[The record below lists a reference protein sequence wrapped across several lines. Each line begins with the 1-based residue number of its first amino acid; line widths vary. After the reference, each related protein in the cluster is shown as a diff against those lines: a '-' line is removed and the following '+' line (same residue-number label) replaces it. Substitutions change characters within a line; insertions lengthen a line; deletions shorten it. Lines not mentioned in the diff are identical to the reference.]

1 MVRIYARAATTLGA
15 CGVAYFATRV
25 GQLALSPVL
34 PAVTA
39 SLGATTA
46 TVGVALSAMWAGYA
60 LTQLPSGL
68 LAARV
73 GPRSTVVVALSVV
86 AAAGVAVAVAPATPA
101 FVAAVTALGAG
112 AGLYYNAAASI
123 LDSEF
128 DAVGSALGL
137 HKLGSRAAGLV
148 APPLAAAVLAVGGWR
163 LVPLAAGAL
172 AVGAAAL
179 VRLAVPATPPTGAE
193 VWPSPRSLVSTLS
206 PRRIRRTT
214 LLTAA
219 GEFVEQAAFS
229 FLPTALVVAYGY
241 SVTAAGALFSVHF
254 GAAAVAAPAMGWLAD
269 RVSTRVG
276 ALVPALSGAAG
287 FGLLAVGGEP
297 LLAMPLTG
305 ASAAWTAPL
314 QSRVLADLPEARRD
328 WGFGTYRT
336 AYLLVGS
343 LGSAAT
349 GALATLAGWPVA
361 LGALGGLLVAV
372 AVALLAEGS
381 GGPVP
386 VGRE

>member
-1 MVRIYARAATTLGA
+1 VVVRIGGRAATTLGA

-39 SLGATTA
+39 SLDATTA

-73 GPRSTVVVALSVV
+73 GPRATVLVALAVV
-86 AAAGVAVAVAPATPA
+86 AAAGVGVAAAPATLA
-101 FVAAVTALGAG
+101 FVVAVTALGGG
-112 AGLYYNAAASI
+112 AGLYYNAAAS
-123 LDSEF
+123 LLASEF
-128 DAVGSALGL
+128 DALGSALGL
-137 HKLGSRAAGLV
+137 HKLGSRGAGLV

-172 AVGAAAL
+172 AVAAAAL
-179 VRLAVPATPPTGAE
+179 VAVAVPRTPPTGATAR
-193 VWPSPRSLVSTLS
+193 PSPRSLVATLS
-206 PRRIRRTT
+206 PPRVRRTT

-241 SVTAAGALFSVHF
+241 SVGDAGALFAVHF
-254 GAAAVAAPAMGWLAD
+254 GAAAVTGPAMGWLAD

-276 ALVPALSGAAG
+276 ALVPALAGAAG
-287 FGLLAVGGEP
+287 FGLLAAGGNP
-297 LLAMPLTG
+297 LLAVVFTG
-305 ASAAWTAPL
+305 TSAAWTAPL
-314 QSRVLADLPEARRD
+314 QSRVLADLPDEEQD
-328 WGFGTYRT
+328 WGFGAYRT

-349 GALATLAGWPVA
+349 GALAAVAGWSVA
-361 LGALGGLLVAV
+361 LASLGALLVLVAL
-372 AVALLAEGS
+372 ALLAEG
-381 GGPVP
+381 
-386 VGRE
+386 